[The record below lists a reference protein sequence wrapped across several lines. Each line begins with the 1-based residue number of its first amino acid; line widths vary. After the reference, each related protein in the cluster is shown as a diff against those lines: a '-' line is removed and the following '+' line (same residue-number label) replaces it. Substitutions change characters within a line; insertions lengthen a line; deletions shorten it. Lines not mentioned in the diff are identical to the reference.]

1 MYNNTTFEKRQ
12 VETMIGITKSI
23 LENNLSSVFTSK
35 DLLKLCPDDNIRYCQ
50 VNRAINNGEII
61 RLRKG
66 FYTLS
71 KIYRKKPIDSEVLS
85 QKIDNTSYVSMV
97 SALRNHNWIP
107 ETVYLCTC
115 VTMKKSKKVDCT
127 LFGYD
132 YRNIKQK
139 NFLKGVKTVNYY
151 GENFLQAT
159 PLKAICDYI
168 SWRNLNWTST
178 EPLIDSLR
186 IEEENLEELT
196 SKDFDELQG
205 NYPDYP
211 NTERFIAGVRKEL
224 SL

>member
-1 MYNNTTFEKRQ
+1 
-12 VETMIGITKSI
+12 MIGITKLV
-23 LENNLSSVFTSK
+23 LENNLSSVFTPQ
-35 DLLKLCPDDNIRYCQ
+35 DLKKLCPDDNVRYCQ

-66 FYTLS
+66 FYTLN
-71 KIYRKKPIDSEVLS
+71 KTYRKKPIDSEALS
-85 QKIDNTSYVSMV
+85 QKIDGTSYVSMI
-97 SALRNHNWIP
+97 SALRNYNWIP
-107 ETVYLCTC
+107 ETVFLCTC
-115 VTMKKSKKVDCT
+115 VTRKKSRKIDCS

-139 NFLKGVKTVNYY
+139 DFSKGVKTVNYY

-168 SWRNLNWTST
+168 SWRNLNWISR
-178 EPLIDSLR
+178 EPLIESMR
-186 IEEENLEELT
+186 IEEENLEALT

-211 NTERFIAGVRKEL
+211 NTEMFLKCLKEEL
-224 SL
+224 GL